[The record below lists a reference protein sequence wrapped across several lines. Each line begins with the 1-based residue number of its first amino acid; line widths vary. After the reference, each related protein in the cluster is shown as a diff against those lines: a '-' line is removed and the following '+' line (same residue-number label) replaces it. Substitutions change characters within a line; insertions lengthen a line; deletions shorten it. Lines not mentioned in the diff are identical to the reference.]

1 MSRVVIFF
9 ADADC
14 KMRPY
19 GCWRSRN
26 VPAGRARAPA
36 AASLRPL
43 ASRPCMQNQQQ
54 QHFYIELSALADL
67 RVLLFATGCQAAQR
81 LWGTIPEVPAKRF
94 ADAGRAVLPCML
106 RPAQVPLLVRLMADE
121 GIVGE

>member
-1 MSRVVIFF
+1 
-9 ADADC
+9 
-14 KMRPY
+14 
-19 GCWRSRN
+19 
-26 VPAGRARAPA
+26 
-36 AASLRPL
+36 
-43 ASRPCMQNQQQ
+43 MQNQQQ
-54 QHFYIELSALADL
+54 QHFYIELSALTDL

-121 GIVGE
+121 GIVGEWGAERSDTTTKSSLIRRGRHSQRIMAMLPRCALCRCN